1 MDLNWRTDK
10 PPEHGY
16 YIAAWNDNGTPRVSE
31 LWYNPESH
39 ASGWWP
45 TRGYMAR
52 FVGDIAAT
60 SRPVKAL
67 TVYAWMYK
75 PEYPLGDIIGYRVHG
90 ISQVIAPSSVTILRE
105 EFLIFREEI
114 PWAKETGN
122 EGEKK

>member
-1 MDLNWRTDK
+1 VDLNWRTDK

-31 LWYNPESH
+31 LWYNPDSH

-75 PEYPLGDIIGYRVHG
+75 PEYPLGDIIGYRAH
-90 ISQVIAPSSVTILRE
+90 SEVIAPSSVTILRE
-105 EFLIFREEI
+105 EIS
-114 PWAKETGN
+114 WA
-122 EGEKK
+122 EKKGK